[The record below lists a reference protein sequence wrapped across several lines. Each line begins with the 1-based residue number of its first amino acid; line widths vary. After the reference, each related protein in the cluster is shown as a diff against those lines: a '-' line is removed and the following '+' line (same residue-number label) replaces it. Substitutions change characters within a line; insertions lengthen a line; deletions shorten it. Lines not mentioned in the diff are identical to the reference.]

1 MDFLARLKLITLY
14 NIIELRLGVRYSFLA
29 GPKPRKRRRVGREV
43 SILTP

>member
-1 MDFLARLKLITLY
+1 VDCSGNFLVAGTEHK
-14 NIIELRLGVRYSFLA
+14 LRLGVRYSFLA